1 MPQIDQGKILFKMVH
16 KKPIIP
22 SQRELK
28 ENPPS
33 RSAKLRYMIKKDDSF
48 NFETD
53 ILKKFEKLIEIEKLG
68 EKIWKKFFQPS

>member
-1 MPQIDQGKILFKMVH
+1 MPKEDEKINLFKLIN

-22 SQRELK
+22 SQKEIN

-33 RSAKLRYMIKKDDSF
+33 RSAKLRYVVKKEDFF

-53 ILKKFEKLIEIEKLG
+53 ILDKFNYLLEIENYSEKL
-68 EKIWKKFFQPS
+68 